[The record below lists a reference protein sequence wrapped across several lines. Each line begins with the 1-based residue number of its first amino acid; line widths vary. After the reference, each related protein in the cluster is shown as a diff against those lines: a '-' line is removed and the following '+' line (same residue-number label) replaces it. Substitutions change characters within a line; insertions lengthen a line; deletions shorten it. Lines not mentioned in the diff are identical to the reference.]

1 MFLVRPPK
9 PIKYRSKRQ
18 IQKSSDNI
26 GDAFLRQPIVSLQP
40 NSKVSTVLDSID
52 NFDRLN
58 NVEQREAANVDI
70 LNGAHVSVCSNQEE
84 GIFLSVLFESS
95 VNFDRDNMT
104 YTPRSFNF
112 ASHDYFIS
120 TKSNFAEFSSVY
132 SNLNLLFATILFQT
146 LIN

>member
-1 MFLVRPPK
+1 M
-9 PIKYRSKRQ
+9 
-18 IQKSSDNI
+18 
-26 GDAFLRQPIVSLQP
+26 SLQP
-40 NSKVSTVLDSID
+40 NSRVSTVFDSID

-84 GIFLSVLFESS
+84 GIFLSVLFENS

-104 YTPRSFNF
+104 YTPRGFNF